1 MAQKICTILF
11 LITLSLVQSANGQ
24 HIKKGIR
31 FSHPSGFYKTIF
43 ELTISVEDPKAN
55 LYYTIDGTDPLV
67 SKTRSTQGNS
77 ALITIDPDLEEV
89 RPGTPA
95 FLVRAIAT
103 ISDTAVTEHVSS
115 TYIFLEH
122 VKQQS
127 YPGYGWPAGSVN
139 GQWID
144 LEVDQSVSVDPHYAA
159 LMESAML
166 DISSISVITDIENLF
181 DSNKGIYVNAMN
193 RGKNWERPCAI
204 ELINPDG
211 SPGFFENAGLRI
223 RGGWSRHDDF
233 PKHAFRVFF
242 REEYGTDK
250 LRFPLFEDEGV
261 SEFDKVDLRCAQNYS
276 WSNHHGEHN
285 TFVREVFSRDSQR
298 DMGQPYTRSRYYH
311 LYLNGMYWGLF
322 QTQERAEARFA
333 ASYFGGSKLDY
344 DVVKVNTDFYQYEIE
359 ATDGNLDAWKNIW
372 DRCLAGFRSNK
383 DYFRLMGQNS
393 IGMPMH
399 DAEVLVDIDNLI
411 DYMLIIF
418 YTGNFDSPVTQFRG
432 NDFPNN
438 VYAIYNREDNS
449 KGFQFYAH
457 DAEHSIMYSPI
468 TAGHG
473 LNENRVNIGTTNG
486 EERMEIR
493 EFKYFNP
500 HWLHHKLTKNDEY
513 KIRFADRAAKHLS
526 HGGVLTPDKVLNR
539 LNVRAKQ
546 IQMAIIGESA
556 RWGDTRSSYAFTREN
571 TWIPELE
578 KIRER
583 FIPKRTDIVINQL
596 KVAGLFSN
604 LKSADLLV
612 ADSLFEEY
620 EFTSVTPIDVQVS
633 NPNSA
638 GNIYYTLDGSDPR
651 VVGGI
656 ISKEAL
662 QLGNMETLS
671 FKGSGVLNVRILDG
685 EEWSALRTLRLS
697 SLQDDLLK
705 LKITE
710 IHYHPKEE
718 VRNSDTLA
726 GKDLE
731 FIEFKNTSE
740 TALNLSGLRID
751 SAVSYTFPEKTL
763 LPPGQFYVLASKP
776 AAFYDYYALEAS
788 GNLKGNLSNNG
799 EQIIVIDRNENVL
812 IDLRYDDN
820 DPWPDKADGD
830 GPSLVSTHFN
840 PTENPDN
847 PDYWRI
853 SIYDG
858 GTPFRDDELITSID
872 EDNVEF
878 ASVSIFP
885 NPVLDQLHISIADVS
900 PSASLDVSIYQLNG
914 KLIWKEQ
921 IRNHSQLKISATE
934 IGAGLKIIKVEQGD
948 RLFTCK
954 VLVNPE

>member
-1 MAQKICTILF
+1 
-11 LITLSLVQSANGQ
+11 
-24 HIKKGIR
+24 
-31 FSHPSGFYKTIF
+31 
-43 ELTISVEDPKAN
+43 
-55 LYYTIDGTDPLV
+55 
-67 SKTRSTQGNS
+67 
-77 ALITIDPDLEEV
+77 
-89 RPGTPA
+89 
-95 FLVRAIAT
+95 
-103 ISDTAVTEHVSS
+103 
-115 TYIFLEH
+115 
-122 VKQQS
+122 
-127 YPGYGWPAGSVN
+127 
-139 GQWID
+139 
-144 LEVDQSVSVDPHYAA
+144 
-159 LMESAML
+159 
-166 DISSISVITDIENLF
+166 
-181 DSNKGIYVNAMN
+181 
-193 RGKNWERPCAI
+193 
-204 ELINPDG
+204 
-211 SPGFFENAGLRI
+211 
-223 RGGWSRHDDF
+223 
-233 PKHAFRVFF
+233 
-242 REEYGTDK
+242 
-250 LRFPLFEDEGV
+250 
-261 SEFDKVDLRCAQNYS
+261 
-276 WSNHHGEHN
+276 
-285 TFVREVFSRDSQR
+285 
-298 DMGQPYTRSRYYH
+298 
-311 LYLNGMYWGLF
+311 
-322 QTQERAEARFA
+322 
-333 ASYFGGSKLDY
+333 
-344 DVVKVNTDFYQYEIE
+344 
-359 ATDGNLDAWKNIW
+359 
-372 DRCLAGFRSNK
+372 
-383 DYFRLMGQNS
+383 
-393 IGMPMH
+393 
-399 DAEVLVDIDNLI
+399 
-411 DYMLIIF
+411 
-418 YTGNFDSPVTQFRG
+418 
-432 NDFPNN
+432 
-438 VYAIYNREDNS
+438 
-449 KGFQFYAH
+449 
-457 DAEHSIMYSPI
+457 
-468 TAGHG
+468 
-473 LNENRVNIGTTNG
+473 
-486 EERMEIR
+486 
-493 EFKYFNP
+493 
-500 HWLHHKLTKNDEY
+500 
-513 KIRFADRAAKHLS
+513 
-526 HGGVLTPDKVLNR
+526 
-539 LNVRAKQ
+539 
-546 IQMAIIGESA
+546 
-556 RWGDTRSSYAFTREN
+556 
-571 TWIPELE
+571 
-578 KIRER
+578 
-583 FIPKRTDIVINQL
+583 VINQL